1 VHEYFRAIICPQA
14 NPVGLLG
21 GSYNAPMADGD
32 VGHVAEPSASRK
44 RGGEVGGG
52 DKEPEVA
59 GCEYGQSPDD
69 PPNCVRHSSVDES
82 VVILVKVH
90 VLTVYTAIVLY
101 YVLFVHSRLSTVYK
115 VSSLVFTLALT
126 YSSEVKNVE

>member
-1 VHEYFRAIICPQA
+1 MHEYFKAICSPQA

-21 GSYNAPMADGD
+21 GSYNAPMADVD
-32 VGHVAEPSASRK
+32 VGHVAEPSSASRK

-69 PPNCVRHSSVDES
+69 SPNCVRHSSVDES
-82 VVILVKVH
+82 IVVLVKVH
-90 VLTVYTAIVLY
+90 VLTVYSAIVL
-101 YVLFVHSRLSTVYK
+101 
-115 VSSLVFTLALT
+115 
-126 YSSEVKNVE
+126 